1 MKRIGDYRRLLGVNN
16 TTGLKELKTV
26 YRNFMKDY
34 HPDKFGDNESF
45 KLEAEEKSK
54 SIIEAYHFL
63 VSIDPETQ
71 KQNLPEYTLTITSSA
86 IVDFEHKGLTLKV
99 NFADGSV
106 YEYFNVPK
114 NIYLKLINADSQGRF
129 ARRHIF
135 STFLYRNI
143 TKSTTTAS

>member
-1 MKRIGDYRRLLGVNN
+1 MKRIGDYRKLLGVSN
-16 TTGLKELKTV
+16 TTGLKDLKTV
-26 YRNFMKDY
+26 YRNFMKDH
-34 HPDKFGDNESF
+34 HPDKFPGNESL

-71 KQNLPEYTLTITSSA
+71 KQNLQEYTLTITSSI
-86 IVDFEHKGLTLKV
+86 IVDFQHKGLTLKI
-99 NFADGSV
+99 NFSDGSI

-114 NIYLKLINADSQGRF
+114 PIYIKLINSESQGRF

-135 STFLYRNI
+135 STFIYRNI
-143 TKSTTTAS
+143 TKSATI